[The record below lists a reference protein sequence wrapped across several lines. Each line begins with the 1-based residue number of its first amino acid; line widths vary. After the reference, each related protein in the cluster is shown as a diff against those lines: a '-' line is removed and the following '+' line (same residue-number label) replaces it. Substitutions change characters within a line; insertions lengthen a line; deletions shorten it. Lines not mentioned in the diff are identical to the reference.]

1 MKKTLLFI
9 LIALGITLIALSGI
23 LVNRKFAENE
33 AKKPNLEYE
42 YILEKEMYG
51 TDVVTIINKAMDN
64 NKRYEIA
71 KDKNGNY
78 INDNRYSIQVEIAF
92 QGMEENFT
100 MEKICTVGLEEF
112 MQAFN
117 VSKFKCINKEY
128 HTETKRLS
136 KIVLQEI

>member
-78 INDNRYSIQVEIAF
+78 INDNRYSIQVEIGF
-92 QGMEENFT
+92 QGMEEDFT
-100 MEKICTVGLEEF
+100 MEEKV
-112 MQAFN
+112 
-117 VSKFKCINKEY
+117 
-128 HTETKRLS
+128 
-136 KIVLQEI
+136 